1 MEKRQS
7 NFRKCQNIYI
17 HTYIQET
24 KGLQIPTR
32 ENKENRAE
40 KRYGIK

>member
-7 NFRKCQNIYI
+7 TSENVKIYI